1 MAPPDYDTPP
11 PRPALQSVA
20 NKGEP
25 FLSGLPPT
33 TAAVQE
39 FLAGCGP
46 WRLSELLGPRD
57 MADRM
62 LPHLAWREDPPP
74 LLAFYSYAAAE
85 LTAEAAGQ
93 Q

>member
-1 MAPPDYDTPP
+1 
-11 PRPALQSVA
+11 
-20 NKGEP
+20 
-25 FLSGLPPT
+25 
-33 TAAVQE
+33 
-39 FLAGCGP
+39 
-46 WRLSELLGPRD
+46 
-57 MADRM
+57 M